1 MWRMLKGGSMVFARA
16 SLGWFVS
23 PRTCS
28 QVWDSRRNTRDR
40 AHVMPIITPAY
51 PAMNSSYNVMA
62 CTLEVS
68 LVVHASGNQLELDH
82 CTHQWE
88 SVGIGSLHTPVGIN
102 WNWII
107 VHTSGNQ
114 LELDHCTHQW
124 ESVGISESCWLWMSH
139 GLHARSDSWPMRQS
153 VVVLTGWLRL
163 RGPPPQAL
171 CP

>member
-1 MWRMLKGGSMVFARA
+1 MVFARA

-88 SVGIGSLHTPVGIN
+88 SVGI
-102 WNWII
+102 
-107 VHTSGNQ
+107 
-114 LELDHCTHQW
+114 
-124 ESVGISESCWLWMSH
+124 SESCWLWMSH